1 MKSACSIITA
11 SIVLYKSKPDII
23 RDVITSFF
31 SDTVA
36 KKKLILIDNSPT
48 DSLHV
53 LQEERPEDIQYF
65 FNNRNIGFGSAHNI
79 GIREAVH
86 FNPSYHLI
94 LNPDV
99 QFGPE
104 VVPTLASYMDE
115 NPDIGLLM
123 PQVYYPNGE
132 LQHLCKLFPRPWDV
146 MLRRFVPYRSYRE
159 RNNERFE
166 LRNWSYDTI
175 QDIPSLSGCFMFARM
190 DILRQ
195 VGGFDERFFMYAED
209 LDLCRRIGQV
219 SRTVFFPKVSIMHT
233 YAKGS
238 YHDAKLL
245 RHHIVSL
252 IRYFN
257 KWGWL
262 FDAERRR
269 VNRACL
275 AVLRKQT
282 TVKKD

>member
-1 MKSACSIITA
+1 
-11 SIVLYKSKPDII
+11 
-23 RDVITSFF
+23 
-31 SDTVA
+31 
-36 KKKLILIDNSPT
+36 
-48 DSLHV
+48 
-53 LQEERPEDIQYF
+53 
-65 FNNRNIGFGSAHNI
+65 
-79 GIREAVH
+79 
-86 FNPSYHLI
+86 
-94 LNPDV
+94 
-99 QFGPE
+99 
-104 VVPTLASYMDE
+104 
-115 NPDIGLLM
+115 M

-146 MLRRFVPYRSYRE
+146 MLMRFVPYRSYRE

-257 KWGWL
+257 KWGWF

-269 VNRACL
+269 VNRLCL